1 MLICRNVK
9 VDGRRT
15 SLRMEPELWDAA
27 LDIAQRRA
35 IGINDLLTELDQSR
49 GDANLTGALRVYII
63 SYYRR
68 LVRGLDCYGLTR
80 AVERAM
86 PTGAT
91 IQ

>member
-27 LDIAQRRA
+27 FDIAQRRA
-35 IGINDLLTELDQSR
+35 LSVNDLLTEIDQTR
-49 GDANLTGALRVYII
+49 GEANLTGALRVYII
-63 SYYRR
+63 GYYRR

-80 AVERAM
+80 AVEHAM
-86 PTGAT
+86 PVGAT

>member
-68 LVRGLDCYGLTR
+68 LVCGFDSYGLTR
-80 AVERAM
+80 VVERAM
-86 PTGAT
+86 PAGAT

>member
-15 SLRMEPELWDAA
+15 SLRMERELWDAA

-63 SYYRR
+63 GYYRR
-68 LVRGLDCYGLTR
+68 LVRGVDSYGLTR
-80 AVERAM
+80 AVEHAM
-86 PTGAT
+86 PVGAT

>member
-27 LDIAQRRA
+27 QDIAQRRA
-35 IGINDLLTELDQSR
+35 MTIHALLTEIDQTR
-49 GDANLTGALRVYII
+49 GEAHLTGALRVYIVG
-63 SYYRR
+63 YYRR
-68 LVRGLDCYGLTR
+68 LVRGLDSYGMTR

-86 PTGAT
+86 PAGAT